1 MDILL
6 SIVWL
11 IIATIVV
18 SVGITLFI
26 GACILLMHLF
36 MNLFNYGLTLFNLYV
51 II

>member
-1 MDILL
+1 MMDILL
-6 SIVWL
+6 SIALL

-36 MNLFNYGLTLFNLYV
+36 MNLFN
-51 II
+51 

>member
-1 MDILL
+1 MMDIIL

-36 MNLFNYGLTLFNLYV
+36 MNLFN
-51 II
+51 

>member
-1 MDILL
+1 MMDIIL
-6 SIVWL
+6 SIALL

-36 MNLFNYGLTLFNLYV
+36 MNLFN
-51 II
+51 